1 MSIDELLIQLSDASI
16 RVRLTPDGVRVTNAS
31 ALTDSLRRNLRG
43 HRDQIIK
50 ELSMPLT
57 DYALLLFD
65 GAELDNR
72 NNPIKEKYSDG
83 GLLS

>member
-1 MSIDELLIQLSDASI
+1 MSIDDILTQCHRSNIRI
-16 RVRLTPDGVRVTNAS
+16 RVVENALRVTNAS
-31 ALTDSLRRNLRG
+31 ALTDSLRRSLRG

-72 NNPIKEKYSDG
+72 NNPIKNNSIKANTP
-83 GLLS
+83 

>member
-1 MSIDELLIQLSDASI
+1 MSIDDILTQCHRSNIRI
-16 RVRLTPDGVRVTNAS
+16 RVVDNALRVTNAS

-72 NNPIKEKYSDG
+72 NNPIKGKHSDG